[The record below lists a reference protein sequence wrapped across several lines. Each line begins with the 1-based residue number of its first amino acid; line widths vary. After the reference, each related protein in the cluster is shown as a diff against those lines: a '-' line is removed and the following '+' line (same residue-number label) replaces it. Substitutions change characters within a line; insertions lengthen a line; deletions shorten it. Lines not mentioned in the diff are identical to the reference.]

1 MRIFALPEF
10 VRLAL
15 RSLCSLVLVGGLAA
29 PVLAQPAAP
38 DQARL
43 LEIGQRIYTQGILA
57 DGSRLQGLR
66 FGNAL
71 GQGAAVACVAC
82 HRPSGLGQV
91 EGGVSVPPIAGNF
104 LYAKPGDK
112 FLVNMD
118 PQISKFF
125 NQAHEP
131 YTEATLNDAIVK
143 GVNNRGQTMSDAMPR
158 YTLGG
163 TDMQALNL
171 YLKQLSVEWSPG
183 VDNGKIR
190 FASVI
195 TPEVDPVRRKAV
207 KDMLQLIVRQKNGS
221 THPAQERRTRHHMT
235 TAAEMILGTERKWEL
250 DIWELQGAPETWAAQ
265 LEERYRA
272 QPVFAL
278 LSGVSQGTWQP
289 VHDFCDRNKV
299 PCWFPSVE
307 LPVQTLSPYGFYF
320 SGGVVLEAQALAKHL
335 LAQKPQPARVLQ
347 VYRDDAV
354 GRSASAALSQAL
366 QGSSIQV
373 QSSVLNPEL
382 PAPAALRAAL
392 EAADAKAQLMLW
404 LRPDDVAALQTLP
417 PVGNAHYFSGFLG
430 KGERAPVPAAWRA
443 NARLIYPYALPEDRT
458 SHLIYF
464 HAWRNLRKIPLVDE
478 ALQSEV
484 FFALSFMTDTVSEML
499 ENFHRDY
506 LVERAENMVS
516 RREGGKAEQEVRDRI
531 ALGSPGELEK
541 KHGPHKLHESI
552 RVPLQKAVPDKQ
564 GTGTTMYPGLSLG
577 PGQRFASKGAYIV
590 GFAEPVGEA
599 LRQESDWIVP

>member
-1 MRIFALPEF
+1 MRIFAL
-10 VRLAL
+10 
-15 RSLCSLVLVGGLAA
+15 RSLSALVIASGLW
-29 PVLAQPAAP
+29 PPLLAQPAAP
-38 DQARL
+38 GPDRL
-43 LEIGQRIYTQGILA
+43 LEIGQRIYTQGLLT
-57 DGSRLQGLR
+57 DGKPLQGLR
-66 FGNAL
+66 FGNMS
-71 GQGAAVACVAC
+71 GQGAEVACVAC

-118 PQISKFF
+118 PQISKLF
-125 NQAHEP
+125 NQVHEP

-163 TDMQALNL
+163 TDLQALSV
-171 YLKQLSVEWSPG
+171 YLKQLSADWSPG

-195 TPEVDPVRRKAV
+195 TPDVGPDLRKTV

-250 DIWELQGAPETWAAQ
+250 DIWELQGAPETWAVQ

-278 LSGVSQGTWQP
+278 LSGVSLGTWQP
-289 VHDFCDRNKV
+289 VHDFCDRNMV
-299 PCWFPSVE
+299 PCWFPSVV
-307 LPVQTLSPYGFYF
+307 LPVQRQSPYAFYF
-320 SGGVVLEAQALAKHL
+320 SGGVVLEAQALAKHWL
-335 LAQKPQPARVLQ
+335 TQRSPPARVLQ
-347 VYRDDAV
+347 IYRDDVV
-354 GRSASAALSQAL
+354 GRSATAALSEAL
-366 QGSSIQV
+366 QASGIQV
-373 QSSVLNPEL
+373 SSSVLRPEL
-382 PAPAALRAAL
+382 PAAEALRTAL
-392 EAADAKAQLMLW
+392 AEGSANTQLMMW

-417 PVGNAHYFSGFLG
+417 PVGEAQYFSGLLG
-430 KGERAPVPAAWRA
+430 KGERAPVPTNWRA
-443 NARLIYPYALPEDRT
+443 KGHLVYPYALPDDRT

-484 FFALSFMTDTVSEML
+484 FFAMNFMTDTVSDML

-506 LVERAENMVS
+506 LLERGENMVS

-541 KHGPHKLHESI
+541 KHGPHKLDASI
-552 RVPLQKAVPDKQ
+552 RVPLKSSMPEKQ
-564 GTGTTMYPGLSLG
+564 GKGTTMYPGLSLG

-599 LRQESDWIVP
+599 LRLESDWIVP

>member
-1 MRIFALPEF
+1 
-10 VRLAL
+10 
-15 RSLCSLVLVGGLAA
+15 LVLAWGLAA
-29 PVLAQPAAP
+29 PLLAQPMVP

-57 DGSRLQGLR
+57 DGSRLQGMR

-71 GQGAAVACVAC
+71 GQGAEVACVAC

-91 EGGVSVPPIAGNF
+91 EGGVSVPPITGNF

-112 FLVNMD
+112 YLVNMD

-125 NQAHEP
+125 NQAHAP
-131 YTEATLNDAIVK
+131 YTEATLDRAIVE

-163 TDMQALNL
+163 TDMQALRL
-171 YLKQLSVEWSPG
+171 YLKQLSAEWSPG
-183 VDNGKIR
+183 VDP
-190 FASVI
+190 A
-195 TPEVDPVRRKAV
+195 RRQAV
-207 KDMLQLIVRQKNGS
+207 KDMLQLIIRQKNGS

-235 TAAEMILGTERKWEL
+235 SAAELILGTERKWEL
-250 DIWELQGAPETWAAQ
+250 DIWELQGAPETWGAQ
-265 LEERYRA
+265 LDERYRA
-272 QPVFAL
+272 QPVFAM
-278 LSGVSQGTWQP
+278 LSGVSQSTWQP
-289 VHDFCDRNKV
+289 VHDFCARNNV

-307 LPVQTLSPYGFYF
+307 LPVQTLSPYAFYF

-335 LAQKPQPARVLQ
+335 LAQQPRPARVLQ
-347 VYRDDAV
+347 IYRDDAV
-354 GRSASAALSQAL
+354 GRAAQAALSQAL
-366 QGSSIQV
+366 EGSSIKL
-373 QSSVLNPEL
+373 QSTVLNPDL
-382 PAPAALRAAL
+382 PAPAALRAAM
-392 EAADAKAQLMLW
+392 AAANAKTQLMLW
-404 LRPDDVAALQTLP
+404 LRPDDVAGLQTLQ
-417 PVGNAHYFSGFLG
+417 PVGAAHYFSGLLG

-443 NARLIYPYALPEDRT
+443 KAHLIYPYALPQDRA
-458 SHLIYF
+458 SQLIYF

-484 FFALSFMTDTVSEML
+484 FFAMNFMTDTLSEML
-499 ENFHRDY
+499 ENFQRDY
-506 LVERAENMVS
+506 LLERAEIMLS

-541 KHGPHKLHESI
+541 KHGPHKLQEST
-552 RVPLQKAVPDKQ
+552 RVPLQPEVRDKQ
-564 GTGTTMYPGLSLG
+564 GKGTTLYPGLSLG

-590 GFAEPVGEA
+590 GFADAAGEA